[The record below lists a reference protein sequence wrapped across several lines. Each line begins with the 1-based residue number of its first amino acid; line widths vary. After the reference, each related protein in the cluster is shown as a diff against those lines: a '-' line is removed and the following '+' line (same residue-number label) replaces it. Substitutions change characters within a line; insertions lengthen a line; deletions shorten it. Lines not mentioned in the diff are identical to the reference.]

1 MTTVRRFLVAPSLAR
16 LVRKERGSI
25 RVMEGYFPTQ
35 SGRNSHVQVEGTQCH
50 LVLVTPAAD
59 GRPAEERTEV
69 PRAHA
74 DALLDVCGGKA
85 VYDRTRVALGG
96 GREAVIDRFTQ
107 PGPLDLISVEF
118 DQEQGTNAFYAPIWF
133 GPEVTAEPAFDRRAM
148 ALEGLPQAPDV
159 PLSNAALDSLLDS
172 LEERSGGV
180 TRFARRPAEEANVMD
195 ALRRLAM
202 SASDASTTSAVRPA
216 EEDQP
221 AAPIEGDGV
230 DETGF
235 SAHSDA
241 ESGTPQAGPDAD
253 ARIDD
258 VIAGLSRA
266 LNGPGGD
273 ATDSDVPQVPRAET
287 VRFASRGRRLEG

>member
-16 LVRKERGSI
+16 LVRKERGSV

-59 GRPAEERTEV
+59 GRAAEERTEV

-96 GREAVIDRFTQ
+96 GREAVLDRFTQ

-118 DQEQGTNAFYAPIWF
+118 DQEQAASTFYAPGWF
-133 GPEVTAEPAFDRRAM
+133 GPEVTVEPAFDRRAM

-159 PLSNAALDSLLDS
+159 PLSNAALDSLLDN
-172 LEERSGGV
+172 LEERSSV
-180 TRFARRPAEEANVMD
+180 SRFARRPAEDANVMD

-202 SASDASTTSAVRPA
+202 SASEASTTPAVRPA
-216 EEDQP
+216 EEEQP
-221 AAPIEGDGV
+221 LAPIETNGV

-235 SAHSDA
+235 SAHNDEAADA
-241 ESGTPQAGPDAD
+241 PQPAPGAD

-266 LNGPGGD
+266 LNGSGD
-273 ATDSDVPQVPRAET
+273 TTESDPTQLPRAET